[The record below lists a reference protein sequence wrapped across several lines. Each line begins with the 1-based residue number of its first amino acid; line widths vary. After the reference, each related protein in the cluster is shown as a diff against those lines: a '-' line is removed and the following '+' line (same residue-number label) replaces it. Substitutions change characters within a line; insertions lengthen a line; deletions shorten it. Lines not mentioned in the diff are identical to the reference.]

1 MIEAKLLVGRYLKF
15 TPTPQRK
22 LQGRPP
28 QFEAVVCPPLQIA
41 ESQMRGILK
50 REANVLPGVNANK
63 IHRNF
68 KWLPYYLGDIS
79 NTDLTCDV
87 LTGPMSGCILVSYKD
102 AAGSPRVGHVGTV
115 SGDPGGINGQ
125 VKTLWNTFATNNAAL
140 VVGGFNPIDA
150 TIPILPAQKGDSGWE
165 AWGLFTT
172 GGDFYTIHVWTQSTT
187 RDDWRV
193 AAVHKRPSMT
203 LAQLQNLP

>member
-15 TPTPQRK
+15 TPTAQRK
-22 LQGRPP
+22 LQGRAP
-28 QFEAVVCPPLQIA
+28 QFEAVVCPALQIA
-41 ESQMRGILK
+41 ESHMRGLLK
-50 REANVLPGVNANK
+50 RESNVLAGTNPTKV
-63 IHRNF
+63 HRNF

-87 LTGPMSGCILVSYKD
+87 LTGPMSGCILVSYRD
-102 AAGSPRVGHVGTV
+102 LGGTLRVGHVGTV

-125 VKTLWNTFATNNAAL
+125 VKALWNGFATANPGNI
-140 VVGGFNPIDA
+140 VGGFNPIDA
-150 TIPILPAQKGDSGWE
+150 AIPILPAQKGDSGWE

-172 GGDFYTIHVWTQSTT
+172 TGEFYTVHVWTQSTT

-203 LAQLQNLP
+203 LAQLQNI